1 MRNYVYVSKRFC
13 IFATYYAK
21 TVSMK
26 LNITEGY
33 AYQRVDGL
41 VEVTDKA
48 LSGFLMQKTANSHCK
63 VITKDDAFSMG
74 FEEIANWSAP
84 EDKLVFIDNSI
95 LLCCKESDIKA

>member
-1 MRNYVYVSKRFC
+1 
-13 IFATYYAK
+13 
-21 TVSMK
+21 MK

-33 AYQRVDGL
+33 TYQRIDGL

-48 LSGFLMQKTANSHCK
+48 LSESLMCQAVNSRCE
-63 VITKDDAFSMG
+63 VITKDKAISMG
-74 FEEIANWSAP
+74 FDEIANWSTP